1 LYANGQGVPQDY
13 KEAIKWYRLA
23 AEQGDSD
30 AQGNLGVFYEKGQG
44 VPQDYE
50 EAVKWFRLAANQGDA
65 DAQHRL
71 GVMYNDGQGVHQ
83 DYKEAIKWYR
93 LAASNGNASAQF
105 NLALMYAKGKH
116 IAKDYKEAVKWS
128 RLAADQSHAAAQ
140 GLLGIMYEYGQG
152 GVSPN
157 RVVACALYML
167 SAASDPS
174 TENGVTATANKL
186 KLVPR
191 MSSREIDAAQD
202 LMREMAKPKNLLLAL
217 SRYLRNPKVKAG
229 DNGPGSAGKGP
240 N

>member
-1 LYANGQGVPQDY
+1 MTGWLRTISRVFFICTFAPGTVLAGLNEGLTAYNNQHFAIALREWKPLAQRGDSIAQHNLGMLYA
-13 KEAIKWYRLA
+13 
-23 AEQGDSD
+23 
-30 AQGNLGVFYEKGQG
+30 KGQG
-44 VPQDYE
+44 VP
-50 EAVKWFRLAANQGDA
+50 
-65 DAQHRL
+65 
-71 GVMYNDGQGVHQ
+71 Q

-116 IAKDYKEAVKWS
+116 IAKDYKEVVKWS